1 LKIDNATN
9 KDCKASP
16 RKKEGFLTIKDMRGN
31 LTPGVGE
38 RVKRLVDLL
47 LQDLELNGHHG
58 RDEDIVQGLS
68 LDADIE
74 LLHTV
79 GHAAD
84 HLFDA
89 ADETSKTWRSE
100 PFEFSKGF
108 DDSYLGGGNCEG
120 YL

>member
-1 LKIDNATN
+1 
-9 KDCKASP
+9 
-16 RKKEGFLTIKDMRGN
+16 MRRN
-31 LTPGVGE
+31 LTPGIGE

-47 LQDLELNGHHG
+47 LQDLKLNRHHG
-58 RDEDIVQGLS
+58 SDEDIVQGLG

-84 HLFDA
+84 HLFHA
-89 ADETSKTWRSE
+89 ADETSKTWGSE

-108 DDSYLGGGNCEG
+108 DDSYLGGGNCER